1 MSSPK
6 RGEVWIAE
14 LDPTRDAEM
23 RKRRPV
29 VVISSDALG
38 ALPVRLAAPCTTSSL
53 GPSPWRVAL
62 AAKKE
67 TGLDRDTTV
76 DLMQTRAL
84 STERLTRRL
93 GRLGESEMSEIAT
106 AMAVVVEYV

>member
-1 MSSPK
+1 
-6 RGEVWIAE
+6 
-14 LDPTRDAEM
+14 
-23 RKRRPV
+23 
-29 VVISSDALG
+29 
-38 ALPVRLAAPCTTSSL
+38 
-53 GPSPWRVAL
+53 VAL

-84 STERLTRRL
+84 SAERLTRRL